1 MHLAIGIVDVS
12 VYYRWT
18 TDSNRAMDG
27 ACYLMASDFVK
38 V

>member
-18 TDSNRAMDG
+18 TDLNRAMDG
-27 ACYLMASDFVK
+27 ADYMVAFDVK